1 MLVSNTS
8 NLGTSYS
15 VFPNQ
20 ERKSTSSTYNT
31 SSKSTYNNYDNA
43 ESMCSRISS
52 KEIKAG
58 FSMHNSQEDYQG
70 GKKPK
75 DKKKDYSKERKQKR
89 GE

>member
-1 MLVSNTS
+1 MLVSNGS
-8 NLGTSYS
+8 KFSTSYS
-15 VFPNQ
+15 GFGNQ
-20 ERKSTSSTYNT
+20 ERNSTSAICTT
-31 SSKSTYNNYDNA
+31 GSKSTHSTYDNE

-70 GKKPK
+70 GKKSK